1 MIELGTRQEVVING
15 LKFFVQHMDPFTALH
30 TLGELQKIASP
41 LIAEIAGVL
50 EATVTNSDAGVM
62 DKDVMDMAVLLPAV
76 KGIFLSAHQYIDG
89 DNLVNVLKLLLS
101 SKFISV
107 DYNGKKNELN
117 DDMIRFVFNGDMVSM
132 LELAYHVMRINYA
145 DFFTISTTRFGTL
158 TSRVQV

>member
-1 MIELGTRQEVVING
+1 MIELGTRQEVVIND
-15 LKFFVQHMDPFTALH
+15 LKFFIQHMDPFTALH

-41 LIAEIAGVL
+41 LIAEVAGVL

-101 SKFISV
+101 SKFI
-107 DYNGKKNELN
+107 
-117 DDMIRFVFNGDMVSM
+117 
-132 LELAYHVMRINYA
+132 
-145 DFFTISTTRFGTL
+145 
-158 TSRVQV
+158 